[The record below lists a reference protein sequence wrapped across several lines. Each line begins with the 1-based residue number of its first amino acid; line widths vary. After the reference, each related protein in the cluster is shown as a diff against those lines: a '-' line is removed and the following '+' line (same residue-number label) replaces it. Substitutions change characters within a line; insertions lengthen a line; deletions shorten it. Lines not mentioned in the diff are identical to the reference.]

1 MTDGRPAAG
10 TRTGLAAF
18 RNGRR
23 REEEMSRSEDMPQNS
38 HVLVCLSSSTSN
50 ARVIHAAARIAAA
63 FQGAFSALFVETPG
77 YAQMPDDDKKR
88 LRSNMNLAEKLGAK
102 LETAIGDDVAYQIAE
117 YARLSGVTCVVIGQT
132 NTVGGLLL
140 RKRSLTDRL
149 INYAP
154 DLDYFIIPDHG
165 TRVYVAKKAPDGS
178 RKRALLDAGISLAA
192 LGLCTMIGFLFS
204 HLGFTDANVIMVFLL
219 GLLTVSIGTA
229 HRAFSLIWAVVS
241 VLLFDLLFTTPRFTF
256 YAYGTGYPVTF
267 LVMFAAAFLISTLA
281 IRLKQNARQ
290 SAQTARRVSVV
301 LETDRQLSKAKSKEE
316 ILSVLA
322 GQLTQLLKRSLVIY
336 PAADGRLGDPVFYP
350 AAEDTTPYRTD
361 QERAAAEWA
370 FARRKRAG
378 ATTDRYPQSSYLY
391 YSMRVREHAYGVV
404 GVAVHGSPLDA
415 SEESM
420 LSSVVGECSLALE
433 NARNARE
440 KEESM
445 VLAENE
451 RLRANLLRAVSH
463 DLRTPLTSIMGNAD
477 SLLTSGDSMDRETRL
492 RRYADIYADA
502 QWLTGMVEN
511 LLSASRMEDGSLRL
525 NMNTELVD
533 DMIAEAVRHMG
544 RRLDGFTLDVR
555 KPESLLFVRA
565 DARLI
570 VQVII
575 NLLDNAVKYAPAG
588 TLIRVETREEP
599 GNVLVRVADEGPGIP
614 DDQKPHVF
622 DLFYSGN
629 NLTGD
634 SRRGLGLG
642 LALCQS
648 IMKAHGG
655 GIAVRDSTPHGAV
668 FELTFPKAEV
678 RLDE

>member
-1 MTDGRPAAG
+1 
-10 TRTGLAAF
+10 
-18 RNGRR
+18 
-23 REEEMSRSEDMPQNS
+23 MSRGEDKQQSS
-38 HVLVCLSSSTSN
+38 HILVCLSSSTSN

-77 YAQMPDDDKKR
+77 YAQMSDDDKKR

-102 LETAIGDDVAYQIAE
+102 IETVIGDDVPYQIAE
-117 YARLSGVTCVVIGQT
+117 YARLSGVSCIVAGQA
-132 NTVGGLLL
+132 NTVSGLLR

-165 TRVYVAKKAPDGS
+165 TRVYVARKAPESS
-178 RKRALLDAGISLAA
+178 RKRTILDTGIFLAA
-192 LGLCTMIGFLFS
+192 LGLCTLIGFLFS
-204 HLGFTDANVIMVFLL
+204 HLGFTDANIIMIYLL
-219 GLLTVSIGTA
+219 GLLAVSIGTA

-267 LVMFAAAFLISTLA
+267 LVMFAAAFLISTQA
-281 IRLKQNARQ
+281 IRLKRNARQ
-290 SAQTARRVSVV
+290 SARTARRVSVV
-301 LETDRQLSKAKSKEE
+301 LETDRQLSRAKSREE

-322 GQLTQLLKRSLVIY
+322 GQLTQLLKRSLVVY
-336 PAADGRLGDPVFYP
+336 PAADGRLEDPVFYP
-350 AAEDTTPYRTD
+350 AAEDTTPYRMD
-361 QERAAAEWA
+361 QERGAVEWA

-378 ATTDRYPQSSYLY
+378 ATTDRYPRSDYLY
-391 YSMRVREHAYGVV
+391 YSMRVQDRTYGVV
-404 GVAVHGSPLDA
+404 GVAIHNSPLDA

-477 SLLTSGDSMDRETRL
+477 NLLAGGESMDRDTR
-492 RRYADIYADA
+492 RRLYSDIYTDA

-511 LLSASRMEDGSLRL
+511 LLSASRMEDGSLKL
-525 NMNTELVD
+525 NMNTELMD
-533 DMIAEAVRHMG
+533 DMIAEAVRRMG
-544 RRLDGFTLDVR
+544 RRLDGFTLDLR
-555 KPESLLFVRA
+555 PSGSLLFVQA

-588 TLIRVETREEP
+588 TAITIGTREEG
-599 GNVLVRVADEGPGIP
+599 GNVLVSVADEGPGIP
-614 DDQKPHVF
+614 EDQKPRVF
-622 DLFYSGN
+622 DLFWSGN

-648 IMKAHGG
+648 IMKAHSGT
-655 GIAVRDSTPHGAV
+655 IAVRDNTPRGAV

-678 RLDE
+678 NLDE

>member
-1 MTDGRPAAG
+1 
-10 TRTGLAAF
+10 
-18 RNGRR
+18 
-23 REEEMSRSEDMPQNS
+23 MSSSKDNRQSS
-38 HVLVCLSSSTSN
+38 HILVCLSSSTSN

-77 YAQMPDDDKKR
+77 YAQLSDDDKKR

-102 LETAIGDDVAYQIAE
+102 IETAIGDDVPYQIAE
-117 YARLSGVTCVVIGQT
+117 YARLSNVSCIVIGQT
-132 NTVGGLLL
+132 NTVGGLLR

-165 TRVYVAKKAPDGS
+165 TRVYVARKAPES
-178 RKRALLDAGISLAA
+178 NRKRAVIDTGISLVA
-192 LGLCTMIGFLFS
+192 LGLCTLIGFLFS
-204 HLGFTDANVIMVFLL
+204 HLGFTDANIIMVYLL
-219 GLLTVSIGTA
+219 GLLTVSISTA

-281 IRLKQNARQ
+281 IRLKRNARQ

-301 LETDRQLSKAKSKEE
+301 LETDRQLSTAKSEEE

-322 GQLTQLLKRSLVIY
+322 
-336 PAADGRLGDPVFYP
+336 
-350 AAEDTTPYRTD
+350 
-361 QERAAAEWA
+361 
-370 FARRKRAG
+370 
-378 ATTDRYPQSSYLY
+378 
-391 YSMRVREHAYGVV
+391 
-404 GVAVHGSPLDA
+404 VHDSPLDA

-477 SLLTSGDSMDRETRL
+477 NLLTSGENMDRSTQCQL
-492 RRYADIYADA
+492 YNDIYTDA

-511 LLSASRMEDGSLRL
+511 LLSASRMEDGSLKL
-525 NMNTELVD
+525 NMNTELID

-544 RRLDGFTLDVR
+544 RRLDGFRLNVF
-555 KPESLLFVRA
+555 KSKSLLFVHA

-575 NLLDNAVKYAPAG
+575 NLLDNAIKYAPAG
-588 TLIRVETREEP
+588 TGIEIDTREEH
-599 GNVLVRVADEGPGIP
+599 GNVLVRIADEGPGIP

-648 IMKAHGG
+648 IMKAHSSA
-655 GIAVRDSTPHGAV
+655 ITVHDNMPHGAV

-678 RLDE
+678 SLNE

>member
-1 MTDGRPAAG
+1 
-10 TRTGLAAF
+10 
-18 RNGRR
+18 
-23 REEEMSRSEDMPQNS
+23 MSSSKNNRQNS
-38 HVLVCLSSSTSN
+38 HILVCLSSSTSN
-50 ARVIHAAARIAAA
+50 AKVIHAAARIAAA
-63 FQGAFSALFVETPG
+63 FQGTFSALFVETPG
-77 YAQMPDDDKKR
+77 YAQLSDDDKKR
-88 LRSNMNLAEKLGAK
+88 LHSNMNLAEKLGAK
-102 LETAIGDDVAYQIAE
+102 IETAIGDDVPYQIAE
-117 YARLSGVTCVVIGQT
+117 YARLSDVSCIVIGQT
-132 NTVGGLLL
+132 NTVGGLLR

-165 TRVYVAKKAPDGS
+165 TRVYVARKAPES
-178 RKRALLDAGISLAA
+178 NRKRAVIDTGISLVA
-192 LGLCTMIGFLFS
+192 LGLCTLIGFLFS
-204 HLGFTDANVIMVFLL
+204 HLGFTDANIIMVYLL
-219 GLLTVSIGTA
+219 GLLIVSISTA
-229 HRAFSLIWAVVS
+229 HRAFSLVWAVVS

-281 IRLKQNARQ
+281 IRLKRNAKQ

-301 LETDRQLSKAKSKEE
+301 LETDRQLSKAKSEEE

-322 GQLTQLLKRSLVIY
+322 VQLTQLLKRSLVVY

-350 AAEDTTPYRTD
+350 AAEDTAPYRMD
-361 QERAAAEWA
+361 QERKAVEWA
-370 FARRKRAG
+370 FTQRKRAG
-378 ATTDRYPQSSYLY
+378 ATTDRYPESSYLY
-391 YSMRVREHAYGVV
+391 YSMRVQEHVYGVV

-420 LSSVVGECSLALE
+420 LASVVGECSLALE
-433 NARNARE
+433 NARNVRE

-477 SLLTSGDSMDRETRL
+477 NLLTSGENMDRSTQCQL
-492 RRYADIYADA
+492 YNDIYTDA

-511 LLSASRMEDGSLRL
+511 LLSASRMEDGSLKL
-525 NMNTELVD
+525 NMNTELID

-544 RRLDGFTLDVR
+544 RRLDGFRLNVF
-555 KPESLLFVRA
+555 KSKSLLFVHA

-575 NLLDNAVKYAPAG
+575 NLLDNAIKYAPAG
-588 TLIRVETREEP
+588 TGIEIDTREEH
-599 GNVLVRVADEGPGIP
+599 GNVLVRIADEGPGIP

-648 IMKAHGG
+648 IMKAHSSA
-655 GIAVRDSTPHGAV
+655 ITVHDNMPHGAV

-678 RLDE
+678 SLNE

>member
-1 MTDGRPAAG
+1 
-10 TRTGLAAF
+10 
-18 RNGRR
+18 
-23 REEEMSRSEDMPQNS
+23 MSVSQDPRQGS
-38 HVLVCLSSSTSN
+38 HILVCLSSSTSN
-50 ARVIHAAARIAAA
+50 ARVIHAAARIASA
-63 FQGAFSALFVETPG
+63 FQGSFSALFVETPG
-77 YAQMPDDDKKR
+77 YAQLSDDDKKR

-102 LETAIGDDVAYQIAE
+102 IDTAIGDDVPYQIAE

-132 NTVGGLLL
+132 NTVGGLLR

-165 TRVYVAKKAPDGS
+165 TRVYVAKKAPESS
-178 RKRALLDAGISLAA
+178 RKRAVADAGISLAS
-192 LGLCTMIGFLFS
+192 LGLCTLIGFLFS
-204 HLGFTDANVIMVFLL
+204 HLGFTDANIIMVYLL
-219 GLLTVSIGTA
+219 GLLAVSIGTS
-229 HRAFSLIWAVVS
+229 HRAFSLVWAVVS

-267 LVMFAAAFLISTLA
+267 LVMSAAAFLISTLA
-281 IRLKQNARQ
+281 IRLKRNARQ

-301 LETDRQLSKAKSKEE
+301 LETDRQLSRAKSREE

-336 PAADGRLGDPVFYP
+336 PASEGSLGNPVFYP
-350 AAEDTTPYRTD
+350 AAEDTTPYRMD
-361 QERAAAEWA
+361 LEQKAVEWA
-370 FARRKRAG
+370 FTQRKRSG
-378 ATTDRYPQSSYLY
+378 ATTDRYPQSGYLY

-433 NARNARE
+433 NARNAQE

-463 DLRTPLTSIMGNAD
+463 DLRTPLTSILGNAD
-477 SLLTSGDSMDRETRL
+477 NLLASGEGMDRRTRRQL
-492 RRYADIYADA
+492 YADIYTDA

-511 LLSASRMEDGSLRL
+511 LLSASRMEDGSLKL
-525 NMNTELVD
+525 NMNAELVD

-544 RRLDGFTLDVR
+544 RRLEGFTLELR
-555 KPESLLFVRA
+555 KSESLLFIQA

-570 VQVII
+570 VQLFI
-575 NLLDNAVKYAPAG
+575 NLLDNAVKYAPSGSVIEVA
-588 TLIRVETREEP
+588 TREED
-599 GNVLVRVADEGPGIP
+599 GSVLVRVADEGPGIP
-614 DDQKPHVF
+614 ADQKPHIF

-629 NLTGD
+629 NPTGD

-648 IMKAHGG
+648 VMKAHGG
-655 GIAVRDSTPHGAV
+655 TIAVRDNVPHGAV
-668 FELTFPKAEV
+668 FELVFPKAEV
-678 RLDE
+678 NLDE

>member
-1 MTDGRPAAG
+1 
-10 TRTGLAAF
+10 
-18 RNGRR
+18 
-23 REEEMSRSEDMPQNS
+23 MSRSEDKQQSS
-38 HVLVCLSSSTSN
+38 HILVCLSSSTSN

-77 YAQMPDDDKKR
+77 YAQMSDDDKKR

-102 LETAIGDDVAYQIAE
+102 IDTVIGDDVPYQIAE
-117 YARLSGVTCVVIGQT
+117 YARLSGVSCIVAGQA
-132 NTVGGLLL
+132 NTVSGLL
-140 RKRSLTDRL
+140 RRRRSLTDRL

-165 TRVYVAKKAPDGS
+165 TRVYVARKAPESS
-178 RKRALLDAGISLAA
+178 RKRTILDTGIFLAA
-192 LGLCTMIGFLFS
+192 LGLCTLIGFLFS
-204 HLGFTDANVIMVFLL
+204 HLGFTDANIIMIYLL
-219 GLLTVSIGTA
+219 GLLAVSIGTA

-267 LVMFAAAFLISTLA
+267 LVMFAAAFLISTQA
-281 IRLKQNARQ
+281 IRLKRNARQ
-290 SAQTARRVSVV
+290 SARTARRVSVV
-301 LETDRQLSKAKSKEE
+301 LETDRQLSRAKSREE

-322 GQLTQLLKRSLVIY
+322 GQLTQLLKRSLVVY
-336 PAADGRLGDPVFYP
+336 PAADGRLEDPVFYP
-350 AAEDTTPYRTD
+350 AAEDTTPYRMD
-361 QERAAAEWA
+361 QERGAVEWA

-378 ATTDRYPQSSYLY
+378 ATTDRYPRSDYLY
-391 YSMRVREHAYGVV
+391 YSMRVQDRTYGVV
-404 GVAVHGSPLDA
+404 GVAIHNSPLDA

-477 SLLTSGDSMDRETRL
+477 NLLAGGESMDRDTR
-492 RRYADIYADA
+492 RRLYSDIYTDA

-511 LLSASRMEDGSLRL
+511 LLSASRMEDGSLKL
-525 NMNTELVD
+525 NMNTELMD
-533 DMIAEAVRHMG
+533 DMIAEAVRRLG
-544 RRLDGFTLDVR
+544 RRLDGFTLDLR
-555 KPESLLFVRA
+555 PSGSLLFVQA

-588 TLIRVETREEP
+588 TAITIGTREEG
-599 GNVLVRVADEGPGIP
+599 GNVLVSVADEGPGIP
-614 DDQKPHVF
+614 EDQKPRVF
-622 DLFYSGN
+622 DLFWSGN

-648 IMKAHGG
+648 IMKAHSGT
-655 GIAVRDSTPHGAV
+655 IAVRDNTPRGAV

-678 RLDE
+678 NLDE

>member
-1 MTDGRPAAG
+1 
-10 TRTGLAAF
+10 
-18 RNGRR
+18 
-23 REEEMSRSEDMPQNS
+23 MSRSEDKQQSS
-38 HVLVCLSSSTSN
+38 HILVCLSSSTSN

-77 YAQMPDDDKKR
+77 YAQMSDDDKKR

-102 LETAIGDDVAYQIAE
+102 IETVIGDDVPYQIAE
-117 YARLSGVTCVVIGQT
+117 YARLSGVSCIVAGQA
-132 NTVGGLLL
+132 NTVSGLL
-140 RKRSLTDRL
+140 RRRRSLTDRL

-165 TRVYVAKKAPDGS
+165 TRVYVARKAPESS
-178 RKRALLDAGISLAA
+178 RKRTILDTGIFLAA
-192 LGLCTMIGFLFS
+192 LGLCTLIGFLFS
-204 HLGFTDANVIMVFLL
+204 HLGFTDANIIMIYLL
-219 GLLTVSIGTA
+219 GLLAVSIGTA

-267 LVMFAAAFLISTLA
+267 LVMFAAAFLISTQA
-281 IRLKQNARQ
+281 IRLKRNARQ
-290 SAQTARRVSVV
+290 SARTARRVSVV
-301 LETDRQLSKAKSKEE
+301 LETDRQLSRAKSREE

-322 GQLTQLLKRSLVIY
+322 GQLTQLLKRSLVVY
-336 PAADGRLGDPVFYP
+336 PAADGRLEDPVFYP
-350 AAEDTTPYRTD
+350 AAEDTTPYRMD
-361 QERAAAEWA
+361 QERGAVEWA

-378 ATTDRYPQSSYLY
+378 ATTDRYPRSDYLY
-391 YSMRVREHAYGVV
+391 YSMRVQDRTYGVV
-404 GVAVHGSPLDA
+404 GVAIHNSPLDA

-477 SLLTSGDSMDRETRL
+477 NLLAGGESMDRDTR
-492 RRYADIYADA
+492 RRLYSDIYTDA

-511 LLSASRMEDGSLRL
+511 LLSASRMEDGSLKL
-525 NMNTELVD
+525 NMNTELMD
-533 DMIAEAVRHMG
+533 DMIAEAVRRMG
-544 RRLDGFTLDVR
+544 RRLDGFTLDLR
-555 KPESLLFVRA
+555 PSGSLLFVQA

-588 TLIRVETREEP
+588 TAITIGTREEG
-599 GNVLVRVADEGPGIP
+599 GNVLVSVADEGPGIP
-614 DDQKPHVF
+614 EDQKPHVF
-622 DLFYSGN
+622 DLFWSGN

-648 IMKAHGG
+648 IMKAHSGT
-655 GIAVRDSTPHGAV
+655 IAVRDNTPRGAV

-678 RLDE
+678 NLDE